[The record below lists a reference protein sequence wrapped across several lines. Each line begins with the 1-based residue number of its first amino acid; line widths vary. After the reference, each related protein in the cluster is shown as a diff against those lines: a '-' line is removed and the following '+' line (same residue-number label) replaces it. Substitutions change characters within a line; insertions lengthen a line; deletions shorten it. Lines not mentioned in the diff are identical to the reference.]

1 VILIDQKEASLQKS
15 KEIFSNQPNN
25 NQIFTDSDSEDDD
38 NPADLDPF
46 DRDAGEEESKDKD
59 ANVKS
64 G

>member
-1 VILIDQKEASLQKS
+1 MILIDQKEASLQKS
-15 KEIFSNQPNN
+15 KEIFANQPNY

-38 NPADLDPF
+38 KPPDLDPF

-59 ANVKS
+59 SNVKS

>member
-25 NQIFTDSDSEDDD
+25 NQIFTDSDSEDDN

-59 ANVKS
+59 SNVKS

>member
-1 VILIDQKEASLQKS
+1 MILIDQKEASLQKS

-38 NPADLDPF
+38 NAADLDPF

-59 ANVKS
+59 SNVKS

>member
-1 VILIDQKEASLQKS
+1 MILIDQKEASLQKS

-25 NQIFTDSDSEDDD
+25 NQIFTDSDSEDDN

-59 ANVKS
+59 SNVKS

>member
-1 VILIDQKEASLQKS
+1 MILIDQKEASLQKS

-25 NQIFTDSDSEDDD
+25 NQIFTDSDSEDDY
-38 NPADLDPF
+38 NAADLDPF